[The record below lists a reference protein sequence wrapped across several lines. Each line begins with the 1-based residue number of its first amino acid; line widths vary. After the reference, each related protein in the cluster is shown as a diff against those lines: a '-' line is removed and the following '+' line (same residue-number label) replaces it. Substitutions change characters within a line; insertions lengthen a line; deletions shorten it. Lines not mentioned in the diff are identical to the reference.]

1 MTWAQG
7 YAGNEE
13 EDGGQVHKSM
23 TFCTGGFWHA
33 ELWLLTRWGRRRQ
46 NQKRQAHALFNSA
59 WSSVRMNKAA
69 GARGGIGR
77 T

>member
-23 TFCTGGFWHA
+23 TFCTGGSGTQSSGCS
-33 ELWLLTRWGRRRQ
+33 LGGDGGGKTR
-46 NQKRQAHALFNSA
+46 
-59 WSSVRMNKAA
+59 SVRLMRYLTAP
-69 GARGGIGR
+69 GHQSE
-77 T
+77 